1 MDELLIEAI
10 AHDPAPDP
18 ADILDQL
25 RALSGQRVRFQSV
38 DCRLVDV
45 IDEPPMV
52 VLQRLEGQGE
62 IEADSYGHPVG
73 MGPGFIDVPV
83 FDESGS
89 LSAEFRLILLPGDA
103 GIDESTG

>member
-18 ADILDQL
+18 ADILEQL
-25 RALSGQRVRFQSV
+25 RALSGRRVRFQGV

-45 IDEPPMV
+45 LDEPPMA

-73 MGPGFIDVPV
+73 IGPGFIDVPV
-83 FDESGS
+83 FDDSGS
-89 LSAEFRLILLPGDA
+89 LSTEFRLILLPGNT